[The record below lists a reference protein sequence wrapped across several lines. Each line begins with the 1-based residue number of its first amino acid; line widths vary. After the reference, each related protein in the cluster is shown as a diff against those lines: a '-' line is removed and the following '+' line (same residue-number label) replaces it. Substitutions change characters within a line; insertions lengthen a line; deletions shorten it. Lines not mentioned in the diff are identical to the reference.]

1 MMPVLYWTNTI
12 KILDI
17 YSACSLKIQCNGRHV
32 APLGHIIPSS
42 TRLYSYSLMLHVLG
56 RSRKYQSFNWPDL
69 EPTSTI
75 LGAWTHIYHTWGLNP
90 HLLYLKLEPTSTIF
104 EAWTHI
110 YYTWGLNPHLLYL
123 RLEPTS
129 IILEASTHIYYTWGL
144 NTHILYLRLEP
155 TSTIL
160 EPTSTILEP
169 TSTILEA
176 STLTITPPML
186 FSEIDCIQFTLM

>member
-42 TRLYSYSLMLHVLG
+42 TSLYSYSLMLHVLG

-110 YYTWGLNPHLLYL
+110 YYTWGKHAN
-123 RLEPTS
+123 
-129 IILEASTHIYYTWGL
+129 YYTTDAVLRNW
-144 NTHILYLRLEP
+144 LYTVYIDVIIYRNEP
-155 TSTIL
+155 G
-160 EPTSTILEP
+160 
-169 TSTILEA
+169 
-176 STLTITPPML
+176 
-186 FSEIDCIQFTLM
+186 